1 MGPYYYGDRWSM
13 ADTLRFVW
21 PMAQAY
27 SSTRAG
33 RIDVLYGMY
42 SILLSVLKPHCIVN
56 PGRRPPTHPAAL
68 GLVRTDELYEMFT
81 IRLFVVNS
89 QEITIAQARD
99 GPTMLR

>member
-21 PMAQAY
+21 SMAQAY
-27 SSTRAG
+27 SRTRPG
-33 RIDVLYGMY
+33 RIDVLFGMY

-81 IRLFVVNS
+81 IRLFVVNP
-89 QEITIAQARD
+89 QEITIAQATD